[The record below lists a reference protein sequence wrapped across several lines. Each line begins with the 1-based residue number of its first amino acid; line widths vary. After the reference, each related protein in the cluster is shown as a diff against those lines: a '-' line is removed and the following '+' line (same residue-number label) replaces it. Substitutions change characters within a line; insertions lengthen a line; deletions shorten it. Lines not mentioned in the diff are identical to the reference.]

1 MKTQTY
7 FNTKT
12 EQQANVCDLTKPL
25 CVNCAGTVNLSNI
38 NNSFHRNDYYL
49 LYIIKGKM
57 DLTINGKNH
66 IFKKDEFI
74 IISPDTP
81 RSYKSAPDE
90 VVNYYWI
97 HFTGYEAEE
106 LLKNIKIS
114 VNTIYNIEIHSGIL
128 NEWNKLFHEFI
139 INDEHFQLSSSA
151 ILKHILVQLSR
162 YTNIE
167 KNKNKFKKSIEYIY
181 ENYSVDIS
189 IKELSA
195 MEGLSETHYR
205 TLFKSLFGISPCQY
219 IIDRR
224 VESAMV
230 YLKETEKK
238 LSEIA
243 SIVGYDDVYY
253 FGRIFKKKTGISP
266 GHYRRQ
272 SKNNAPKIEE
282 IY

>member
-1 MKTQTY
+1 
-7 FNTKT
+7 
-12 EQQANVCDLTKPL
+12 
-25 CVNCAGTVNLSNI
+25 
-38 NNSFHRNDYYL
+38 
-49 LYIIKGKM
+49 
-57 DLTINGKNH
+57 
-66 IFKKDEFI
+66 
-74 IISPDTP
+74 
-81 RSYKSAPDE
+81 
-90 VVNYYWI
+90 
-97 HFTGYEAEE
+97 
-106 LLKNIKIS
+106 
-114 VNTIYNIEIHSGIL
+114 
-128 NEWNKLFHEFI
+128 
-139 INDEHFQLSSSA
+139 
-151 ILKHILVQLSR
+151 
-162 YTNIE
+162 
-167 KNKNKFKKSIEYIY
+167 
-181 ENYSVDIS
+181 
-189 IKELSA
+189 